1 MRSLHPKGKPKKVA
15 EFFGGKDGE
24 ENWRES
30 FNIHSRKLASRP
42 VFLHIPKGGNADCM
56 SPLNEMPTMPAS
68 VLFLLSQQRIT
79 PSIHALAHER
89 GIMLDSVIERL
100 AAPDSASI
108 QIRTRLS
115 ARLHK
120 SSTARNLIDPILD
133 VQADWRW
140 QNLKITIDPTGRITA
155 AYGKQR
161 QSHAFT
167 KANKTGTCRH
177 VEILATMAVHGVWQ
191 PSRKHYEADKK
202 AFKRLE
208 AELQAILPLPGDPF
222 RKEGAQF
229 HPLFELSLP
238 KEHWRDSNEENEVGP
253 EGD

>member
-1 MRSLHPKGKPKKVA
+1 
-15 EFFGGKDGE
+15 
-24 ENWRES
+24 
-30 FNIHSRKLASRP
+30 
-42 VFLHIPKGGNADCM
+42 M
-56 SPLNEMPTMPAS
+56 SPLSEMATMPSS
-68 VLFLLSQQRIT
+68 VLFLLSQHRIT
-79 PSIHALAHER
+79 PAIHALAHER

-115 ARLHK
+115 ARSHK
-120 SSTARNLIDPILD
+120 STTARNLIDPILD

-140 QNLKITIDPTGRITA
+140 QKLKVTIDPIGRMTA

-161 QSHAFT
+161 QSHTFT
-167 KANKTGTCRH
+167 KAHKTGTCRH
-177 VEILATMAVHGVWQ
+177 VEILATMAVHGAWQ
-191 PSRKHYEADKK
+191 PSRTHFEADKK

-229 HPLFELSLP
+229 HSLFELILP
-238 KEHWRDSNEENEVGP
+238 KEHWRDAREEDELGS
-253 EGD
+253 EED